1 MKAVQG
7 FFISCGEGIVQYS
20 QAGYNRLTTLFVEIQ
35 DRARPLAA
43 NIQRKQVFCLTAGLA
58 TPLLGAALLIYSIV
72 SPIFTS
78 LVVVGV
84 VAIDILLLE
93 IFREFRP
100 FDLPLPPVPPPP

>member
-20 QAGYNRLTTLFVEIQ
+20 QAGYNRLTALFVEIQ
-35 DRARPLAA
+35 DRARTLTA
-43 NIQRKQVFCLTAGLA
+43 NMQRKQIFCLTAGLA

-78 LVVVGV
+78 LVVLGI
-84 VAIDILLLE
+84 VATEILLLE
-93 IFREFRP
+93 ISREFRP
-100 FDLPLPPVPPPP
+100 FDPPQPPAPPPP